1 MATAGAFGFRSQPAA
16 RSWLLRYQ
24 LHGRARH
31 MGLGAFPDV
40 NLVDARE
47 RARLARLRLSEGVDP
62 IQERTERRAEL
73 RRAAAATVTFR
84 EAATAVI
91 ASREASWNREHHRQW
106 VSTMEHHAFPVLG
119 RLPVATIDT
128 PLVLRCVEPIWKRR
142 QVTADRLRQR
152 IEVVLNW
159 AAARGYRTGDNPA
172 RWKGHLEHILK
183 DEAKVAH
190 LAALPYPELPAF
202 IRQLRSREGVAP
214 RALEFAILTACRT
227 NEVLGARWS
236 EIQDG
241 SWSIPSSRMKAGK
254 PHVVPL
260 CDTAQALLDDLPQER
275 SDWVFIGTR
284 TGRPLERHAM
294 RDTLKAIGVA
304 ATVHG
309 FRSSFADWAAEQTSY
324 PREVCEM
331 ALAHSIPN
339 KVEAAYRRGDLLEK
353 RRRLMEEWSSYCS
366 SSLSRPA
373 TVVTIRPGGAPE

>member
-1 MATAGAFGFRSQPAA
+1 
-16 RSWLLRYQ
+16 
-24 LHGRARH
+24 

-40 NLVDARE
+40 SLADARE
-47 RARLARLRLSEGVDP
+47 RARLARLRLSEGIDP
-62 IQERTERRAEL
+62 IQERSERRVEL

-106 VSTMEHHAFPVLG
+106 VSTMEHHAYPMLG
-119 RLPVATIDT
+119 RLPVAAIDT

-142 QVTADRLRQR
+142 QVTADRVRQR

-159 AAARGYRTGDNPA
+159 AAARGYRSGENPA

-190 LAALPYPELPAF
+190 LAALPYPEIPIF
-202 IRQLRSREGVAP
+202 IQQLRNREGVAP

-236 EIQDG
+236 EIQSG
-241 SWSIPSSRMKAGK
+241 SWSIPSDRMKAGK

-260 CDTAQALLDDLPQER
+260 CDTAQALLNNLPRER
-275 SDWVFIGTR
+275 SDWIFIGAR

-294 RDTLKAIGVA
+294 RDTLKAMGVA

-353 RRRLMEEWSSYCS
+353 RARLMDDWARYCDI
-366 SSLSRPA
+366 PA
-373 TVVTIRPGGAPE
+373 AGGASVVPLRSADHG